1 MSSTPQKKLLKTK
14 SDFKTSVGS
23 FQIESK
29 CLQHL
34 KKSSLKQN
42 PTSKHPLDHF
52 RSSPNV
58 FNASKK
64 APNNKVRLQN
74 IRWIIS
80 DLVQMS
86 STPQKK
92 LLKTK
97 SDFKT
102 SVGSFQIESKC
113 LQRLKQSSLQ
123 QNPTAKHPLDHFRS
137 SPNVFNTSKKAPNDK
152 IRLQNIRW
160 IISDRVQMSSTP
172 QKKLLTNSKHPLDHF
187 RSSPNVFNTSKKAPN
202 DKIRLQNIRWI
213 ISDRVQ
219 MSSTPQKKLLTTK
232 SDFKTSVGSFQI
244 ESKCLQRLKKSLL
257 TTKNIRWIISDRVR
271 MSSTPQKKLLTTKSD
286 FKTSVGSFQI
296 ESKCL
301 QRLKKSS

>member
-34 KKSSLKQN
+34 KKSSLQQN

-64 APNNKVRLQN
+64 APNN
-74 IRWIIS
+74 
-80 DLVQMS
+80 
-86 STPQKK
+86 
-92 LLKTK
+92 
-97 SDFKT
+97 
-102 SVGSFQIESKC
+102 
-113 LQRLKQSSLQ
+113 
-123 QNPTAKHPLDHFRS
+123 
-137 SPNVFNTSKKAPNDK
+137 
-152 IRLQNIRW
+152 
-160 IISDRVQMSSTP
+160 
-172 QKKLLTNSKHPLDHF
+172 
-187 RSSPNVFNTSKKAPN
+187 
-202 DKIRLQNIRWI
+202 KIRLQNIRWI

-244 ESKCLQRLKKSLL
+244 ESKCLQRLKKSSLKQNPTSKHPL
-257 TTKNIRWIISDRVR
+257 DHFRSSPNVFNASKKAPNNKIRLQNIRWIISDRVQ

-286 FKTSVGSFQI
+286 FKTSIGSFQIESKCLQHLKKSSLKQNPTSKHPLDHFRSSPNVFNASKKAPNDKIRLQNIRWIISDRVQMSSTPQKKLLTKKADFKTSVGSFQI

-301 QRLKKSS
+301 QHLKKSS

>member
-1 MSSTPQKKLLKTK
+1 
-14 SDFKTSVGS
+14 
-23 FQIESK
+23 
-29 CLQHL
+29 
-34 KKSSLKQN
+34 
-42 PTSKHPLDHF
+42 
-52 RSSPNV
+52 
-58 FNASKK
+58 
-64 APNNKVRLQN
+64 
-74 IRWIIS
+74 
-80 DLVQMS
+80 MS

-172 QKKLLTNSKHPLDHF
+172 QKKPPNDKKHPLDHF
-187 RSSPNVFNTSKKAPN
+187 RSSPNVFNASKKAPN

-244 ESKCLQRLKKSLL
+244 ESECLQRLKKSSKRQNPTSKHPLDHFRSSPNVFNTSKKAPNDKIRL
-257 TTKNIRWIISDRVR
+257 QNIRWIISDRVQ
-271 MSSTPQKKLLTTKSD
+271 MSSTPQKKL
-286 FKTSVGSFQI
+286 
-296 ESKCL
+296 
-301 QRLKKSS
+301 

>member
-1 MSSTPQKKLLKTK
+1 
-14 SDFKTSVGS
+14 
-23 FQIESK
+23 
-29 CLQHL
+29 
-34 KKSSLKQN
+34 
-42 PTSKHPLDHF
+42 
-52 RSSPNV
+52 
-58 FNASKK
+58 
-64 APNNKVRLQN
+64 
-74 IRWIIS
+74 
-80 DLVQMS
+80 MS

-244 ESKCLQRLKKSLL
+244 EPKCPQHHKKSSKRQNPTSKHPLDHFRSSPNVFNTSKKAL
-257 TTKNIRWIISDRVR
+257 NDKIRLQNIRWIISDRVQ
-271 MSSTPQKKLLTTKSD
+271 MSSTPQKKL
-286 FKTSVGSFQI
+286 
-296 ESKCL
+296 
-301 QRLKKSS
+301 